1 MTDDPANAITP
12 ASTAK
17 QPQTFLGRY
26 YTNLVLTGVYSLMAF
41 LLLMCVLEVFNFF
54 DGGTRNYS
62 VAGSPFHI
70 TSPWPWSVKAGFW
83 LMGALLV
90 EAKLLG
96 IAAVAGIPIAMLRAR
111 ITRSTS

>member
-1 MTDDPANAITP
+1 MNDDAANTITP
-12 ASTAK
+12 APVTK

-26 YTNLVLTGVYSLMAF
+26 YTNLILTGVFSVMAF
-41 LLLMCVLEVFNFF
+41 LLLMCILEIFNHF
-54 DGGTRNYS
+54 DGGTGNHS

-70 TSPWPWSVKAGFW
+70 TSHWPWSVKAGFW

-96 IAAVAGIPIAMLRAR
+96 VAAIAGIPIAMLRAR
-111 ITRSTS
+111 MTRNTS